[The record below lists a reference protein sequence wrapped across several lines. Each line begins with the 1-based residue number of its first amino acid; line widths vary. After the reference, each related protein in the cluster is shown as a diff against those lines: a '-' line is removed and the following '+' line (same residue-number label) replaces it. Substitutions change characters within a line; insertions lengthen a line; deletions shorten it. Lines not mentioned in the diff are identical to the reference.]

1 MRIWT
6 FGCSFTEY
14 CWPTWADIIIH
25 HGETMGAR
33 GYNLGR
39 CGAGNQYIASR
50 IWECNARYKFT
61 KDDWVFICWSG
72 MNREDRYLDQT
83 GWKTLGNINLAVYNE
98 DFVRNIVSEKHFA
111 MRDCMLISSTI
122 NGLKNLGV
130 NVVHWTM
137 NPYQQLID
145 GYAFRTA
152 KNIIEIID
160 TYNIKFDIPSL
171 MEIIGTLDQSPA
183 AGKKRIPVT
192 WDGENIIPEWH
203 PTPKEHMHIVQDH
216 ITKHVSW
223 LQPNL
228 NDKTKD
234 FCLHWIDK
242 IDNMCKPIKLNNQN
256 TDWVDR
262 RTINVWN

>member
-25 HGETMGAR
+25 QGESIGAH

-61 KDDWVFICWSG
+61 NDDWVFISWSG
-72 MNREDRYLDQT
+72 MNREDRYLDQS
-83 GWKTLGNINLAVYNE
+83 GWQTLGNINLEVYNE
-98 DFVRNIVSEKHFA
+98 DFVRNIASEKHFA

-130 NVVHWTM
+130 NVINWTM
-137 NPYQQLID
+137 NPYKQMVD
-145 GYAFRTA
+145 CYAFHTA
-152 KNIIEIID
+152 SSMVDVID
-160 TYNIKFDIPSL
+160 TYNLKFDIPPL
-171 MEIIGTLDQSPA
+171 MEIINTLDQSFL
-183 AGKKRIPVT
+183 AGEKRIPVT
-192 WDGENIIPEWH
+192 WDGEHVIPEWH
-203 PTPKEHMHIVQDH
+203 PTPEEHMMIVENY
-216 ITKHVSW
+216 ISAHVPW
-223 LQPNL
+223 LTSGL

-234 FCLHWIDK
+234 FCFHWIDK
-242 IDNMCKPIKLNNQN
+242 INSMPRPIRLNNQN
-256 TDWVDR
+256 TGWLDTR
-262 RTINVWN
+262 RPVVWD